1 MNYFAGLDVSLEKT
15 HICVLDRDG
24 MVAFEASAASSP
36 AAISDALK
44 AAPTCM
50 RVVFETGRMA
60 PMLYHGLA
68 ELGVPVVCIE
78 SRQAYQALKTLTT
91 HKTDRNDARGLAQ
104 LARTGFFK
112 PVHVKSLPAHAV
124 RALIMAR
131 KNLVGQRITLENQ
144 IRGLAVVF
152 GVRLPRGLN
161 PAFVQQVIAMSD
173 GISGLSSAMQGLVAA
188 RHAVLAAIVAIDAD
202 IKRLVLASGACRRLM
217 TIPGVGPLTALAFTA
232 AIDDPTRFRRSRDIG
247 AYLGLV
253 PRRYQSGE
261 VDYTG
266 SISKVGDQ
274 RVRTLLYEAAN
285 VMLTRFKGALKLKDW
300 ALAIARRSNMRK
312 ARIALARRLAIIMHA
327 MLRHGTEF
335 KPA

>member
-1 MNYFAGLDVSLEKT
+1 MESDNIGSDVEEETTMDYFAGLDVSLEKT

-24 MVAFEASAASSP
+24 RVVHEATATSSP
-36 AAISDALK
+36 EAITVALA
-44 AAPTCM
+44 AAPACM

-60 PMLYHGLA
+60 PMLYHGLT
-68 ELGVPVVCIE
+68 ELGVAVVCIE
-78 SRQAYQALKTLTT
+78 SRQAYQALKTLAT

-131 KNLVGQRITLENQ
+131 KKLVGQRVTLENQ

-152 GVRLPRGLN
+152 GVRLPRGLS
-161 PAFVQQVIAMSD
+161 PAFVEQVLD
-173 GISGLSSAMQGLVAA
+173 GDMKKPV
-188 RHAVLAAIVAIDAD
+188 HA
-202 IKRLVLASGACRRLM
+202 SEACRRLM
-217 TIPGVGPLTALAFTA
+217 TIPGVGQLTALAFSA
-232 AIDDPTRFRRSRDIG
+232 AIDDPARFRHSRDLG

-261 VDYTG
+261 VDYVG
-266 SISKVGDQ
+266 SISKVGDR

-285 VMLTRFKGALKLKDW
+285 VMLTRYKGELKLKDW
-300 ALAIARRSNMRK
+300 ALAIAKRSTMRK

-327 MLRHGTEF
+327 MLRDGTEF
-335 KPA
+335 QPA